1 MQHGSADVCYLVL
14 IGKESP
20 QRKRKK
26 QMFTL
31 EVTNLD
37 STKSVTVYT
46 SDIKHGILKLHAELV
61 KFGRIAAYKEI

>member
-1 MQHGSADVCYLVL
+1 MVYTCNYRE
-14 IGKESP
+14 GKPAKEKE
-20 QRKRKK
+20 R

-37 STKSVTVYT
+37 STKSVTTYT
-46 SDIKHGILKLHAELV
+46 SDIKHSMLKFHAELV